1 MENLTILA
9 WSSAMLAVTSFMFFS
24 CWASS
29 GLRFP
34 EIIQGVEWKKKIVR
48 KLGFKRL
55 PQFKKRRREE
65 KNESTS
71 RLSSELSR
79 GRGSGSSGRFVSVG
93 LGGGSSGSS
102 GRSGFGSSFLLV
114 SHEKSVSQEAI
125 GLGVGSR
132 TEICKREKKNE
143 R

>member
-1 MENLTILA
+1 
-9 WSSAMLAVTSFMFFS
+9 MLAVTSFMFFS

-55 PQFKKRRREE
+55 LQFKKRRREE

-71 RLSSELSR
+71 RLSSGLSR

-102 GRSGFGSSFLLV
+102 GSFGSSFGSSLRSGFGSSFLLV

>member
-1 MENLTILA
+1 
-9 WSSAMLAVTSFMFFS
+9 MLAVTSFMFFS

-55 PQFKKRRREE
+55 LQFKKRRREE

-71 RLSSELSR
+71 RLSSGLSR

-102 GRSGFGSSFLLV
+102 GSFGSSLRSGFGSSFLLV

-132 TEICKREKKNE
+132 TEICKRETMNE